1 MIEYELSNE
10 EKNILNKMLGDDYIL
25 INHIQGKCYSL
36 TEKGIYDYNS
46 CFTPTTNSFFSNQ
59 KYELVTPIIVVQ
71 FYSYY
76 IIKVKEYSELWFRGT
91 QNSNGNYELDCC
103 GDSLEEIIGSL

>member
-36 TEKGIYDYNS
+36 TEKGI
-46 CFTPTTNSFFSNQ
+46 
-59 KYELVTPIIVVQ
+59 
-71 FYSYY
+71 
-76 IIKVKEYSELWFRGT
+76 
-91 QNSNGNYELDCC
+91 
-103 GDSLEEIIGSL
+103 